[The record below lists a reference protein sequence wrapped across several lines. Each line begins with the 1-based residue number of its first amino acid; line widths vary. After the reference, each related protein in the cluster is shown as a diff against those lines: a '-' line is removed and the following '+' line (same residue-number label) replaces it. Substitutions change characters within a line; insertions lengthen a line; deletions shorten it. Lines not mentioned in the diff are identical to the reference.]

1 MRLPNG
7 GRVIVDIRKL
17 RDYSLN
23 PHHSVG
29 KSKARVFASIG
40 TTAADAARLREA
52 LLQAASSCEA
62 AATLLDEYSQRYV
75 IDFEFAGAMIRSPWI
90 VLTGEETPRLTTC
103 YVL

>member
-7 GRVIVDIRKL
+7 GQAIVDIRKL

-23 PHHSVG
+23 PFHSVG

-40 TTAADAARLREA
+40 ITVADAARLREA
-52 LLQAASSCEA
+52 LLQAAASCDA
-62 AATLLDEYSQRYV
+62 SPTLLDEYGQRYV
-75 IDFEFAGAMIRSPWI
+75 VDFEFAGAWI
-90 VLTGEETPRLTTC
+90 LLKGEEYPRLTTC